1 MSCNGYM
8 TVFSVSPR
16 CSANGIALRRSG
28 DRESSTAFRY
38 AQKRERPFLR
48 EQPLQAGGHNHEKAF
63 IFGTWGGTLV
73 RPVSAL
79 ERLQRSAAKN
89 SDVSEQA
96 AQLASGEPAKSS
108 DVSEQAA
115 QLAAVY
121 LGKGTMLTD
130 AVEYSLGVLKEKPA
144 MSFC

>member
-1 MSCNGYM
+1 MRKHL
-8 TVFSVSPR
+8 F
-16 CSANGIALRRSG
+16 
-28 DRESSTAFRY
+28 
-38 AQKRERPFLR
+38 
-48 EQPLQAGGHNHEKAF
+48 
-63 IFGTWGGTLV
+63 
-73 RPVSAL
+73 L
-79 ERLQRSAAKN
+79 ERGAVLLCTLCLLLSGCSGAPAKN

-108 DVSEQAA
+108 DVSERAA

-130 AVEYSLGVLKEKPA
+130 AAEYSLGVLKEKPA